1 MAEREVS
8 IVKVRDVLLVT
19 LPSSP
24 GDRTIGNLQD
34 RVLGKMQETDPAGVV
49 IDVSLVETVDSFFA
63 RTMEETAQMIS
74 LMGGRTVIAGIPPA
88 VAVTATELGLDFGQA
103 ETALDV
109 ERALDLL
116 TGASKGPEIYDTGE
130 G

>member
-1 MAEREVS
+1 MSERDVS

-24 GDRTIGNLQD
+24 TDRTVSSLQEK
-34 RVLGKMQETDPAGVV
+34 VLQSMKDSSPAGVI
-49 IDVSLVETVDSFFA
+49 IDISLVETVDSFFA
-63 RTMEETAQMIS
+63 RTMEETGQMIA

-109 ERALDLL
+109 DRAMDLL
-116 TGASKGPEIYDTGE
+116 IGDSRKFNQRASGE
-130 G
+130 N